1 MSAERCPG
9 VGRSTIVNDNGDG
22 IYLHG
27 FTRDGGSM
35 GQSGPYPPDQTAGI
49 EEGRK
54 ALKRLGARYV
64 IRVRAATAAE
74 AAEQAVRAFQDPD
87 TDTPPE
93 PRSLSDRV
101 GRVVAMVAIKL
112 TKP

>member
-1 MSAERCPG
+1 MSAEHCPG
-9 VGRSTIVNDNGDG
+9 VGRSTIVDDNGDG

-27 FTRDGGSM
+27 FGRDGGSM
-35 GQSGPYPPDQTAGI
+35 GQTGPYPPDQTAGI

-54 ALKRLGARYV
+54 ALRRLGARYI
-64 IRVRAATAAE
+64 IRVQAATAAA
-74 AAEQAVRAFQDPD
+74 AAEQAMQTFQD

-93 PRSLSDRV
+93 PQSLSDRI
-101 GRVVAMVAIKL
+101 GRVVAKVAIRL